1 MDDRIKVI
9 NLSKKFGDN
18 QILDCITM
26 RCGRGEIVGIIGRNG
41 CGKTVLLKCICNLL
55 RQDSVEI
62 YLDGES
68 NIDYLKKQKKMGI
81 LIESPAFLDQ
91 YTGIEN
97 LVMLYGILQ
106 SVSREKIVSLMKH
119 LGLDSSLK
127 IPVSKYSLGMKQ
139 KLAIAQAIMEDQ
151 EILLLDEPTNGLD
164 IESVHMLRNLL
175 LELKKRGVTILL
187 TSHSKEDID
196 ELCDRVYCMENG
208 SVYE

>member
-18 QILDCITM
+18 
-26 RCGRGEIVGIIGRNG
+26 
-41 CGKTVLLKCICNLL
+41 
-55 RQDSVEI
+55 
-62 YLDGES
+62 
-68 NIDYLKKQKKMGI
+68 
-81 LIESPAFLDQ
+81 Q

>member
-55 RQDSVEI
+55 RQDSGEI